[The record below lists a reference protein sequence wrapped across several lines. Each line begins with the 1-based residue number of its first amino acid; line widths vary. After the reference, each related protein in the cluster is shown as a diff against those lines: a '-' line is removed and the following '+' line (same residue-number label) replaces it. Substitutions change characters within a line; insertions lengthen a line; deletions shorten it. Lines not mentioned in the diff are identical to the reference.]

1 MKKIVQ
7 GLMMVGG
14 IMTLAGAAFY
24 ITGWFL
30 SPYIYII
37 GAGLFAIAQ
46 INTPYQGTNKII
58 KRLRLQQTLGALMLI
73 MSGIFMFTTHGNEW
87 IACLCIAA
95 VLELYTSF
103 RIPQEEAKEQ

>member
-37 GAGLFAIAQ
+37 GAGLFAITQ

-58 KRLRLQQTLGALMLI
+58 KRLRLQQILGALMLI